1 MGHLAEQVDVPIADS
16 PLIAMNR
23 EEFVQ
28 ALREAL
34 NHLYDP
40 VHLQLHPLNRTLIP
54 PGQGPRDVDSLH
66 RILLENIERLRPDPG
81 VPTTDPAWRPYF
93 ALYYRYVEGLDVHQT
108 AEELA
113 LSERQLRR
121 EHARGLEALADLL
134 WEQRQRGNVPVQTQV
149 APQTSPGIEE
159 ELLATEL
166 TRFGLATINNVQ
178 TSVHETLEGVLET
191 LSDLARR
198 QSIGLHVVWPQT
210 LPPVS
215 CDRVVLRQIL
225 FNLLTEILSRGT
237 QGRIHVQGQADE
249 RHVSLVL
256 EYTGPPLQSPSA
268 EDDRVEVAQ
277 RLLRLQGGQLQVNE
291 TATTMQLTLPLYRP
305 TTVLVVDDNP
315 DIGQLFKRYL
325 AGGAYCT
332 LTATNSQDA
341 LALAINSLPH
351 VIVLDVMMPGQDG
364 WELLQRLKNH
374 PQTHSIP
381 IIVCSVLHEKPLA
394 LSLGATAFLTKP
406 VTQQVLLQAVGQ
418 CVSTSAHATHRDL
431 S

>member
-1 MGHLAEQVDVPIADS
+1 
-16 PLIAMNR
+16 MNR

-40 VHLQLHPLNRTLIP
+40 VRLQLHPLNRIFVP
-54 PGQGPRDVDSLH
+54 SGQGPRDADSLH
-66 RILLENIERLRPDPG
+66 RLLVENIERLRPAPG

-134 WEQRQRGNVPVQTQV
+134 WERGRQANAPTQ
-149 APQTSPGIEE
+149 PQMAAQNSENSE
-159 ELLATEL
+159 KEALATEL
-166 TRFGLATINNVQ
+166 TRFGLATVTNVR
-178 TSVHETLEGVLET
+178 TSVHETLAGVLET

-198 QSIGLHVVWPQT
+198 QAMDLNVVRSQR

-225 FNLLTEILSRGT
+225 LNLLTEILTRGT
-237 QGRIHVQGQADE
+237 RGHIHVQGQADE
-249 RHVSLVL
+249 RSVHLSL
-256 EYTGPPLQSPSA
+256 EYAGPPLHPPST

-277 RLLRLQGGQLQVNE
+277 HLLRLQGGQLQVNE
-291 TATTMQLTLPLYRP
+291 TTTVMQLTLPLYRP
-305 TTVLVVDDNP
+305 ATVLVVDDNP

-341 LALAINSLPH
+341 LALAVDSIPH

-374 PQTHSIP
+374 PQTRSIP
-381 IIVCSVLHEKPLA
+381 VIVCSVLHEKPLA
-394 LSLGATAFLTKP
+394 LSLGANAFLTKP
-406 VTQQVLLQAVGQ
+406 VTQQALLQAVDQ
-418 CVSTSAHATHRDL
+418 CVSTEARATHPDL
-431 S
+431 P